1 MTQVVD
7 SSVVLAYLLDEP
19 GGDVLM
25 TGAGPFLLSSVNLT
39 EVLTKLIDHDLNPDD
54 MMLVL
59 RQLPIEHAVYDHDD
73 ARSAAD
79 LRPATRMKGLSL
91 GDRACQA
98 LARRRNVPVLTADA
112 VWTKLDIGVDI
123 RLIR

>member
-19 GGDVLM
+19 GGDVLL

-59 RQLPIEHAVYDHDD
+59 KQLPIEQAVYDRDD

-79 LRPATRMKGLSL
+79 LRPATRMQGLSL
-91 GDRACQA
+91 GDRACLA